1 VEPWNPN
8 ATANPAAAQR
18 LILKGTA
25 SGRENRNPPER
36 RAVVYAF
43 TAHYTGVRR
52 RSGLVVIIIIMP
64 ELPGQCLFLFGNIH
78 LDVRML
84 TFTRLCYRS

>member
-8 ATANPAAAQR
+8 AAANPAVAQR

-25 SGRENRNPPER
+25 SGRENRNHHNPAPTP
-36 RAVVYAF
+36 ACAD
-43 TAHYTGVRR
+43 
-52 RSGLVVIIIIMP
+52 IIMP
-64 ELPGQCLFLFGNIH
+64 ELPGQFIFLFGNIH

-84 TFTRLCYRS
+84 THAAVLQKLSAQRHYCVP